1 MIDTPLMDE
10 IQGAAAQ
17 GKTSLH
23 EKGARCGGEG
33 YNHGVG
39 EGLKLQD
46 VPCADCG
53 GTGKEKRN
61 DRHSKKARCNSRRT
75 LRALTLMKF
84 WKDT

>member
-10 IQGAAAQ
+10 IREAAAQ

-23 EKGARCGGEG
+23 EKVCKMCGGEG

-53 GTGKEKRN
+53 GTGKEKA
-61 DRHSKKARCNSRRT
+61 K
-75 LRALTLMKF
+75 
-84 WKDT
+84 